1 MIKSFEMD
9 HTQLFAPKIR
19 LADIYKRNNVVVRK
33 YDLRFLTPRRANES
47 KYTYLHSDIMHS
59 MEHLLATSF
68 KEVFGDDMID
78 LSPMGCH
85 TGFYFTLFVDDS
97 WAMNLDEVNEAI
109 ERKILQ
115 AIKKSPEVEIP
126 EPTEKNC
133 GEYTLHDIPNARRAL
148 ILFSRM
154 FEGDDYCPSYTT
166 FNYLLYLLKKNNDS
180 IDRYI
185 TDFHE
190 VDYAEMQNIINDLQF
205 LRED

>member
-19 LADIYKRNNVVVRK
+19 LADIYEKNGVVVRK
-33 YDLRFLTPRRANES
+33 YDLRFLTPRRAN
-47 KYTYLHSDIMHS
+47 
-59 MEHLLATSF
+59 
-68 KEVFGDDMID
+68 DMID

-97 WAMNLDEVNEAI
+97 WAMNLDEVNETI
-109 ERKILQ
+109 KRKILQ
-115 AIKKSPEVEIP
+115 AIKRSSEVEIP

-154 FEGDDYCPSYTT
+154 FEGDDYCPSYAT
-166 FNYLLYLLKKNNDS
+166 FNYLLFLLKKNNDFL
-180 IDRYI
+180 DRYI
-185 TDFHE
+185 TNFHE
-190 VDYAEMQNIINDLQF
+190 VDNAEMQNIINDLQF
-205 LRED
+205 LKED